1 MQKPNI
7 GLTMF
12 PLLIPKA
19 AINSSSFQSDNDV
32 EASPFFVSRMSLD
45 GISKKLIVQITQA
58 ETGRESTLEIP
69 PGHHQNLVY
78 KALEL
83 AQLTHTPILLA
94 VDTEEMSPR
103 SRMAA

>member
-19 AINSSSFQSDNDV
+19 AINSSSVQSDQDV
-32 EASPFFVSRMSLD
+32 EASPYFVGKISLD
-45 GISKKLIVQITQA
+45 GISKKLIVQIKQA

-69 PGHHQNLVY
+69 PGHNQKLVQ

-94 VDTEEMSPR
+94 VDAEDINVR
-103 SRMAA
+103 SRLAA